1 VIGTSKSNM
10 RERDACWE
18 RRDVGEKRMIV
29 AEKRKTERR
38 THKNMSKEKKK
49 KRFIYLVAGRIV
61 LT

>member
-1 VIGTSKSNM
+1 
-10 RERDACWE
+10 
-18 RRDVGEKRMIV
+18 MIV

-38 THKNMSKEKKK
+38 TRKNMSKEKKK